1 MEILDIVKT
10 AVRAIDS
17 KQGLDT
23 EVIRITDLT
32 VLADYFVI
40 ATATS
45 STQLRAMGDEVE
57 YKLSQAGVEPHHVEG
72 KAGCAWTT
80 ARWSFTCWSASSGI
94 TTSWSVC
101 GATAKNRIL
110 QVYWRQNNGV

>member
-40 ATATS
+40 CSGGVAFVNSSPCCAQYSCPSVSRSLCRSILRGSCSATIS
-45 STQLRAMGDEVE
+45 K
-57 YKLSQAGVEPHHVEG
+57 Y
-72 KAGCAWTT
+72 CAVVIPI
-80 ARWSFTCWSASSGI
+80 F
-94 TTSWSVC
+94 V
-101 GATAKNRIL
+101 
-110 QVYWRQNNGV
+110 Q

>member
-40 ATATS
+40 ATAPLPPS
-45 STQLRAMGDEVE
+45 
-57 YKLSQAGVEPHHVEG
+57 
-72 KAGCAWTT
+72 
-80 ARWSFTCWSASSGI
+80 
-94 TTSWSVC
+94 C
-101 GATAKNRIL
+101 GPWATRRSIS
-110 QVYWRQNNGV
+110 